1 MCAQQDAR
9 EASSELWNAFEMM
22 APAAAAKTSR
32 TAFGKDVAAKYEKA
46 KDVKVN
52 GKTSKWFIGV
62 RLLPK
67 PYLNPKTQ
75 GYKFQFEWE
84 DRFVVGKVPD
94 GLMSPSERKR
104 KRKRKERLK
113 RDTRF
118 KAAA

>member
-32 TAFGKDVAAKYEKA
+32 TAFGRDVAAKYEKA

>member
-1 MCAQQDAR
+1 M
-9 EASSELWNAFEMM
+9 
-22 APAAAAKTSR
+22 
-32 TAFGKDVAAKYEKA
+32 
-46 KDVKVN
+46 KVN

-62 RLLPK
+62 RLFPK

-84 DRFVVGKVPD
+84 DRFIVVGKVPD

-104 KRKRKERLK
+104 KREERLK